1 MWIYNTNTATRRLFN
16 DDIMDNPVEFND
28 TGTAQVPENVAAA
41 MCDHYETIQRKE

>member
-28 TGTAQVPENVAAA
+28 TGTAQVPETVAAA
-41 MCDHYETIQRKE
+41 MCDHYETIRRKE